1 MTLIIN
7 CSDSLQDNKKNLYDL
22 FKLKIIKNQSNARN
36 DDVCKKNI
44 LDNSNCDICEPVKDN
59 SICGQPI
66 FSECKKKKI
75 FSLQN
80 ISNPAFVIKQ
90 NDRYLRFVKGYGDN
104 RFPRLRFGSQNSLFT
119 NNLNESESE
128 SIYETWNGNK
138 NIINLMKKAVV
149 RESLVK
155 KIFNSSDEDVLILE
169 VSVNPEYRY
178 EYVKL
183 DNLTIEPVSDPNL
196 ILTFKIQDD
205 NIDSI
210 YKNGWNIK
218 TLKYLKKKNEYKYVI
233 SIQNKNCTLKYD
245 ANKVII
251 QKT

>member
-1 MTLIIN
+1 
-7 CSDSLQDNKKNLYDL
+7 LQDNKKNLYNL

-90 NDRYLRFVKGYGDN
+90 NDRYLRFVKGYGDKG
-104 RFPRLRFGSQNSLFT
+104 FPRLSYGSQNSLFT
-119 NNLNESESE
+119 NNLNES
-128 SIYETWNGNK
+128 IYETWNGNK
-138 NIINLMKKAVV
+138 DIINLMKKADDDK
-149 RESLVK
+149 SLVEET
-155 KIFNSSDEDVLILE
+155 FNITSLNEDSLLLE

-183 DNLTIEPVSDPNL
+183 DDLNIEPNDPKL
-196 ILTFKIQDD
+196 ILT
-205 NIDSI
+205 
-210 YKNGWNIK
+210 
-218 TLKYLKKKNEYKYVI
+218 
-233 SIQNKNCTLKYD
+233 
-245 ANKVII
+245 
-251 QKT
+251 